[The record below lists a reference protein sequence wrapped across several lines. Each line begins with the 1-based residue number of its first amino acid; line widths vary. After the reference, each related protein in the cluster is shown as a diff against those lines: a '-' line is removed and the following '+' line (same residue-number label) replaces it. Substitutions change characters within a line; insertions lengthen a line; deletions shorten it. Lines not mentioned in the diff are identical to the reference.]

1 MLEKIHTPRGL
12 LLLLS
17 LVLVILMYPMLDHSD
32 EGRLILSALLFVP
45 AILATVEIA
54 QTKAWMWPPVLL
66 MSGALIFGVASTLFP
81 GRALLAV
88 KWIVLTL
95 FFGLTVA
102 SLFTYLKNARVV
114 SNSHLYT
121 AVSIY
126 IMLGM
131 LFFSLYSAIDIL
143 HPGAFQH
150 GTSEAVANRPSP
162 SELLYFSLITLS
174 TIGYGDIVPVYGEA
188 RMFAAL
194 EGMIGVLYVAIT
206 IAVLVSAYKQPD
218 NSRL

>member
-1 MLEKIHTPRGL
+1 MREQIHTRRGL

-17 LVLVILMYPMLDHSD
+17 LVLVILMYPMLDHGD
-32 EGRLILSALLFVP
+32 VRRLILGALLFVP
-45 AILATVEIA
+45 VVLATVEMA
-54 QTKAWMWPPVLL
+54 QTKGWVWPSVLL

-81 GRALLAV
+81 GRALLAI
-88 KWIVLTL
+88 KWGVLTV

-102 SLFTYLKNARVV
+102 SLFSYLKNARTV

-126 IMLGM
+126 VLLGM
-131 LFFSLYSAIDIL
+131 LFFTLYSAIDVL
-143 HPGAFQH
+143 HPGSFQH
-150 GTSEAVANRPSP
+150 GTSAAATNPSP
-162 SELLYFSLITLS
+162 SELMYFSLITLS